1 MLIEREEL
9 CSLIPHTGDMCLLD
23 GVQVWDEQHIVCS
36 SHSHLDQNNPLRCA
50 QGLSSLQG
58 VEYGAQAMAVHG
70 GLLARAQGQKIPP
83 GYLAALRQV
92 ELNVDW
98 LHDIEAPLIVEASR
112 LLGQGGQFIYQI
124 RVLAQERLLLQG
136 RATVMTQTKEG
147 KAE

>member
-9 CSLIPHTGDMCLLD
+9 CSLIPHAGDMCLLEK
-23 GVQVWDEQHIVCS
+23 VQEWDENHIVCS
-36 SHSHLDQNNPLRCA
+36 SRTHLDPGNPLRCA

-70 GLLARAQGQKIPP
+70 GLLARQQGQKIPP

-92 ELNVDW
+92 ELEVDW
-98 LHDIEAPLIVEASR
+98 LHRITDPLSIEATR
-112 LLGQGGQFIYQI
+112 LLGQGGQFIYQF
-124 RVLAQERLLLQG
+124 RVHAKERLLLQG
-136 RATVMTQTKEG
+136 RATVMTQTTEG